1 MRENTSHPRA
11 HHLARPAGRAVEPD
25 SGGAAMRLTTVPV
38 RLQFTRSRARRRSTQ
53 SAVAPRRLRLVR
65 SRTIRPTDKTTTPL
79 MPCASA
85 GRRSI
90 LRRRLVVITELAV
103 LALLLSASAAHADTT
118 QVLALAGSVEQV
130 LTNIRTW
137 VMGILAGLA
146 TVFLSIG
153 GVRYV
158 MAGGDPGEI
167 EKAKTSFKAAGIGY
181 GLAALAP
188 LVVTVLQGI
197 VGA

>member
-1 MRENTSHPRA
+1 
-11 HHLARPAGRAVEPD
+11 
-25 SGGAAMRLTTVPV
+25 MRLTHHPTPPAG
-38 RLQFTRSRARRRSTQ
+38 LNPDKDRAQ
-53 SAVAPRRLRLVR
+53 
-65 SRTIRPTDKTTTPL
+65 SRTSRRWQPTTGHSGAPGTPH
-79 MPCASA
+79 PCGWWCRGA
-85 GRRSI
+85 RHQ
-90 LRRRLVVITELAV
+90 VVMV
-103 LALLLSASAAHADTT
+103 LALTALVVLLNAPVAHAEPG
-118 QVLALAGSVEQV
+118 QVLALAGSIDQV

-137 VMGILAGLA
+137 VMGILASLA

-158 MAGGDPGEI
+158 MGGGDPGEI
-167 EKAKTSFKAAGIGY
+167 EKAKTAFKSAAIGY